1 MVVVD
6 QDQMQETQ
14 IVEDLEVVQ
23 VLEVHQVPVVG
34 QETNQ
39 TKIQVLVQVH

>member
-6 QDQMQETQ
+6 QDQMQGTK
-14 IVEDLEVVQ
+14 IVVDLEVVQ
-23 VLEVHQVPVVG
+23 VLEVHQLPVVL